1 MRTYSIPL
9 GTFAGV
15 QLRAH
20 WVFVLFGIFL
30 VTQTMALHI
39 APSRGLALAGL
50 ALATVLLHEF
60 GHMVMASVTRA
71 RLRLILLMPLG
82 GVSFYAPRKS
92 SEQEESQQR
101 FLTQRQ
107 ENAIAL
113 AGPFTS
119 VLVAIVGMMV
129 LAVVHPEMNVWSW
142 PFISAS
148 NLPKAFVWLN
158 LLLGVI
164 NVLPAY
170 PLDFGRILRAHFAKT
185 RSHVDATAAAVGLSR
200 AIAIGLT
207 VIGIF
212 QQQNVWVLLVGVFI
226 FVAAQLE
233 DRSLAFHSVTESVK
247 VEEVM
252 LTDFSM
258 LSPADTLEDA
268 LYKAVHTLQDDFP
281 VIRSGDL
288 VGTITR
294 QRIAETLNANGN
306 GYVQSAMTKV
316 KEVVGK
322 NETLAT
328 AFRKLNGR
336 GTTLIPVVDNE
347 RLVGI
352 ITLQNLMH
360 SLGLL
365 VEQRK
370 RAAVQQQDS
379 V

>member
-1 MRTYSIPL
+1 
-9 GTFAGV
+9 
-15 QLRAH
+15 
-20 WVFVLFGIFL
+20 
-30 VTQTMALHI
+30 
-39 APSRGLALAGL
+39 
-50 ALATVLLHEF
+50 
-60 GHMVMASVTRA
+60 
-71 RLRLILLMPLG
+71 
-82 GVSFYAPRKS
+82 
-92 SEQEESQQR
+92 
-101 FLTQRQ
+101 
-107 ENAIAL
+107 
-113 AGPFTS
+113 
-119 VLVAIVGMMV
+119 
-129 LAVVHPEMNVWSW
+129 VHPEMNVWSW

-288 VGTITR
+288 VGMITR

>member
-9 GTFAGV
+9 GSFAGV
-15 QLRAH
+15 QLRLH
-20 WVFVLFGIFL
+20 WVFVLFAVFL
-30 VTQTMALHI
+30 TTQTIGLGMWAR
-39 APSRGLALAGL
+39 RGLALAAL
-50 ALATVLLHEF
+50 ALATVFLHEL
-60 GHMVMASVTRA
+60 GHMVVASVTRA
-71 RLRLILLMPLG
+71 RLRLILLLPLG
-82 GVSFYAPRKS
+82 GVSFYAPRKVRDG
-92 SEQEESQQR
+92 EEQR

-119 VLVAIVGMMV
+119 LLVAAIGIGI
-129 LAVVHPEMNVWSW
+129 LAAVRPDINIWQW
-142 PFISAS
+142 PFIRGS
-148 NLPKAFVWLN
+148 NLPKAFVWFN

-164 NVLPAY
+164 NILPAY
-170 PLDFGRILRAHFAKT
+170 PLDFGRILRAHFAHT

-207 VIGIF
+207 VVGF
-212 QQQNVWVLLVGVFI
+212 LQQQNVWVLLVGFFI

-247 VEEVM
+247 IEEVM
-252 LTDFSM
+252 LTDFST
-258 LSPADTLEDA
+258 LSTADTLEDA

-294 QRIAETLNANGN
+294 QRIAETLNSNGN
-306 GYVQSAMTKV
+306 GYVQSAMSKIV
-316 KEVVGK
+316 EVARK
-322 NETLAT
+322 NETLGA
-328 AFRKLNGR
+328 AFRKLQAR
-336 GTTLIPVVDNE
+336 GTTLIPVVDDD

-352 ITLQNLMH
+352 VTLQNLMH

-370 RAAVQQQDS
+370 RTGVPQNEQR
-379 V
+379 